1 MNIYFEA
8 GSFTSCV
15 IGPAPLVHDRYIM
28 LLQQK
33 KGGVQVL
40 ETQRGRE
47 RIFKTYDAAV
57 SVAKVIGFR
66 RIIVQ
71 VA

>member
-1 MNIYFEA
+1 MIIYFEA

-15 IGPAPLVHDRYIM
+15 IGLAPLSYDGYIM
-28 LLQQK
+28 RLQQK

-47 RIFKTYDAAV
+47 RVFKTYDAAV
-57 SVAKVIGFR
+57 SVAKEIGFR
-66 RIIVQ
+66 RIIVLI
-71 VA
+71 A